1 MKECLDELTVE
12 IDSFPN
18 SMLPTDDKVAPMAL
32 FAFFYIASFPYS
44 LPYYTV
50 PKVPHLTVEDER
62 KHLADAAKAL
72 HADMPSLQPD
82 GSYRLHGNPLTA
94 EKARKLFMEKFP
106 TAPLIPMPNPEIRAR
121 RHKDGAVWTPEAM
134 ARARNEFLLTADV
147 IIYDHELNCGD
158 ELMKDERF
166 QKRNAEGEITGLM
179 LICPTCKTNDFVK
192 PPTAGE
198 SHFIHSPLIGFS

>member
-1 MKECLDELTVE
+1 
-12 IDSFPN
+12 
-18 SMLPTDDKVAPMAL
+18 
-32 FAFFYIASFPYS
+32 
-44 LPYYTV
+44 
-50 PKVPHLTVEDER
+50 
-62 KHLADAAKAL
+62 
-72 HADMPSLQPD
+72 
-82 GSYRLHGNPLTA
+82 
-94 EKARKLFMEKFP
+94 
-106 TAPLIPMPNPEIRAR
+106 
-121 RHKDGAVWTPEAM
+121 VWTPEAK
-134 ARARNEFLLTADV
+134 RLARNEFLLTADV